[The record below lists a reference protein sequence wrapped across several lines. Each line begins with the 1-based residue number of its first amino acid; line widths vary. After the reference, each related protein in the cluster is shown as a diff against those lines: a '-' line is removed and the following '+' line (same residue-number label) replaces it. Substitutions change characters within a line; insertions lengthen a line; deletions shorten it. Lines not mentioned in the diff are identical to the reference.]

1 MEQAKVRA
9 LPLPLFPFSCIR
21 VRTTFPPA
29 LARHVSFVC
38 FRKKERNEVR
48 DQTRQTT
55 RDQPA
60 ERLISHL
67 RTLMHLEFAMHFA
80 RSFNTPEQALAIL
93 FYHNNPV
100 THVNAALRLVC
111 LKYGLLSLSLSWMGL
126 DFSVFQN
133 GFRAQGWVFNK
144 IFLNV
149 FNRCSCST
157 VQQMFNKSCSR
168 LLEHPTLFER
178 DT

>member
-1 MEQAKVRA
+1 MVAPRSYPILSATVLQTRQQQDDLRIEVTMEQAKVRA

-111 LKYGLLSLSLSWMGL
+111 LKYGLLSLSP
-126 DFSVFQN
+126 
-133 GFRAQGWVFNK
+133 GWAW
-144 IFLNV
+144 IFLFFRMDFERRV
-149 FNRCSCST
+149 GCST
-157 VQQMFNKSCSR
+157 KSS
-168 LLEHPTLFER
+168 
-178 DT
+178 